1 MIERKVTMFGSV
13 VSLPGTRFATLEAS
27 AAKDSKMQSEQAL
40 IRRAQQGDLA
50 AFNELV
56 MTYQDA
62 VYRQAYW
69 VMGEEEAAE
78 DAAQEAFVRAYQK
91 IHTFNGASF
100 RAWILRIAT
109 NFCLDQ
115 IRRAKSHPM
124 FPLEKVDEDTNEENE
139 NSSWLVDPE
148 ASPEQMVEQA
158 EQSEM
163 IQKCLLKL
171 TPEYRLP
178 LILIEIQEMNYQEA
192 ADVMNMRLGSF
203 KSRLFRARAQFV
215 EVINRCPGFE
225 RNF

>member
-1 MIERKVTMFGSV
+1 MFETTI
-13 VSLPGTRFATLEAS
+13 SLPGIRLGSKETQIPLTP
-27 AAKDSKMQSEQAL
+27 KMQAEQQL
-40 IRRAQQGDLA
+40 IHRAQQGDLA

-56 MTYQDA
+56 ITYQEA

-78 DAAQEAFVRAYQK
+78 DAAQEAFIRAYEK
-91 IHTFNGASF
+91 IHTFNGSSF

-124 FPLEKVDEDTNEENE
+124 LALEKVNEDTDEEYE
-139 NSSWLVDPE
+139 NSSWLIAPG

-158 EQSEM
+158 ELSDT
-163 IQKCLLKL
+163 IQNCLMKL
-171 TPEYRLP
+171 APEYRLP

-215 EVINRCPGFE
+215 EIINRTPGFE
-225 RNF
+225 RLGA

>member
-1 MIERKVTMFGSV
+1 MFETAITLPAIRFGSKENQIP
-13 VSLPGTRFATLEAS
+13 LTP
-27 AAKDSKMQSEQAL
+27 KMQAEQQL
-40 IRRAQQGDLA
+40 ICRSQQGDLA

-56 MTYQDA
+56 ETHQDA

-78 DAAQEAFVRAYQK
+78 DAAQEAFIRAYEK
-91 IHTFNGASF
+91 IHTFNGTSF

-124 FPLEKVDEDTNEENE
+124 LALEKVNEETDEEIE
-139 NSSWLVDPE
+139 NSSWLIDPE

-158 EQSEM
+158 ELSAT
-163 IQKCLLKL
+163 IQDCLMKL
-171 TPEYRLP
+171 APQYRLP

-215 EVINRCPGFE
+215 EVINRMPGFE
-225 RNF
+225 HMGV